1 MNTRATKSERALV
14 QMIIALAAVLGA
26 VIGVGVWRWELAR
39 NIYFVDAKT
48 IMLNGLIF
56 VIFIS
61 GVAYLIRAYIHCR
74 FEENQVE
81 AFIRDKESGAF
92 TPQTLP
98 PDALITRRYETISE
112 LHQRGVPI
120 HHGALAAIMAAEE
133 TLHQSYP
140 RFVNNVLI
148 LTGVFGTIVSLI
160 FALVGA
166 TSILGTAEPGKGME
180 VMLLGMNTALT
191 TTATAIVC
199 FFLFTYFYHRLTD
212 IQNYLFGRL
221 EEAVLV
227 HIVPEFAFDTEA
239 IQYKTEKLIREL
251 RQLVTE
257 VSKGADFI
265 QKSLEGLNRHN
276 EATLQKAEAVIDKHD
291 HQLDKTETLLIK
303 LEKIREVLVDGFRL
317 NK

>member
-1 MNTRATKSERALV
+1 MNTRTTKSERALL
-14 QMIIALAAVLGA
+14 QMLISLAVVLASVAG
-26 VIGVGVWRWELAR
+26 IGVWRWELVR

-48 IMLNGLIF
+48 ILLNGLIF
-56 VIFIS
+56 LIFIS
-61 GVAYLIRAYIHCR
+61 GVVYLVRAYLHCR

-81 AFIRDKESGAF
+81 KFVQGKQSGTFA
-92 TPQTLP
+92 PETLP
-98 PDALITRRYETISE
+98 PDALITRRYDTISE

-199 FFLFTYFYHRLTD
+199 FFLFTYFYHRLND

-251 RQLVTE
+251 RKLVTE
-257 VSKGADFI
+257 VSKGAGFI
-265 QKSLEGLNRHN
+265 EQSLQGLNRHN
-276 EATLQKAEAVIDKHD
+276 EATLQKAEAVIAKHD
-291 HQLDKTETLLIK
+291 HQLDKTETLLMK

-317 NK
+317 NQ